1 MEKEERS
8 KRSVVRDVTEA
19 RREVNWESF
28 GTVKRRAVRLLM
40 FGDKCLEKE
49 VHMKKEKKMWDNE
62 S

>member
-8 KRSVVRDVTEA
+8 KRFVVRDMTEA

-40 FGDKCLEKE
+40 FGEG
-49 VHMKKEKKMWDNE
+49 